1 MADLERVV
9 SAEEA
14 GTRIDVLLA
23 AWLDEPRGRVQQRV
37 DDGSVTVDG
46 EVVAKS
52 HRVAGGARVVAE
64 VARDQRSDR
73 PPPPPIDVRYEDEHV
88 AVVNKPAGLVVHAG
102 AGTGSSVTL
111 VEALQA
117 QGVSLAPSDDPDR
130 PGIVHR
136 LDRGTSGLLVVAKT
150 TRAAAALVETF
161 KRHDVDRRYWAL
173 VDGVP
178 SPPSATVNAPIGRSG
193 RNRTKFTVA
202 TQGRPAVTHYDV
214 EESFGRAAVLT
225 VRLETGRTHQVRVHL
240 AAVGHPVAGD
250 SVYGASSALTRELGL
265 QRPALHARRLGFDH
279 PISGNPIVV
288 DEPLPPDLAE
298 AERRLRS

>member
-1 MADLERVV
+1 MTDLDRVV
-9 SAEEA
+9 AAEDA
-14 GTRIDVLLA
+14 GTRIDVLLS

-37 DDGSVTVDG
+37 DAGLVTVDG
-46 EVVAKS
+46 EPVAKS
-52 HRVAGGARVVAE
+52 HRVAGGARVV
-64 VARDQRSDR
+64 VSGSLDDTSTR
-73 PPPPPIDVRYEDEHV
+73 PAPPVIAIRYEDDDI

-111 VEALQA
+111 VEALVA
-117 QGVSLAPSDDPDR
+117 QGVALAASDDPDR

-150 TRAAAALVETF
+150 AAASTGLVETF

-178 SPPSATVNAPIGRSG
+178 SPLSATINAPIGRSG

-202 TQGRPAVTHYDV
+202 PDGRAAVTHYDV
-214 EESFGRAAVLT
+214 EESFGRASVLT

-250 SVYGASSALTRELGL
+250 GVYGASSALTRELGL
-265 QRPALHARRLGFDH
+265 NRPALHARRLGFEH
-279 PISGNPIVV
+279 PVTGERIVL
-288 DEPLPPDLAE
+288 DEPLPEDLAE
-298 AERRLRS
+298 ADRRLRA